1 MKSLVKIVLFLFVGL
16 FFSACSL
23 IPEKKGEILVVNNSE
38 EDLIYSVYGKLE
50 NESSYMLYCV
60 NSNAKEKQDV
70 YFYVEPG
77 KYNLEVV
84 VAKKLTDGLY
94 SQNKFS
100 TPHRQPVVVKEKEVF
115 PEFLNSHINR
125 GVNLLYDE
133 YQLKGNYD
141 KILDFIF
148 ELI

>member
-94 SQNKFS
+94 SKTELR
-100 TPHRQPVVVKEKEVF
+100 TPDRQPVVVKEKEI
-115 PEFLNSHINR
+115 SIIY
-125 GVNLLYDE
+125 YDGNGI
-133 YQLKGNYD
+133 YQN
-141 KILDFIF
+141 
-148 ELI
+148 

>member
-1 MKSLVKIVLFLFVGL
+1 MKSLVKIVLFLLVGL

-94 SQNKFS
+94 SQRNFR
-100 TPHRQPVVVKEKEVF
+100 TPYKQPVVVKEKEISIIYYDGNGIYQNWW
-115 PEFLNSHINR
+115 FLIS
-125 GVNLLYDE
+125 E
-133 YQLKGNYD
+133 YKKHK
-141 KILDFIF
+141 KIFDFK
-148 ELI
+148 

>member
-1 MKSLVKIVLFLFVGL
+1 MKSLVKIVLFLLAGL

-100 TPHRQPVVVKEKEVF
+100 TPHRQPVVVKEKEISIIYYDGNGIYQNWW
-115 PEFLNSHINR
+115 FLIS
-125 GVNLLYDE
+125 E
-133 YQLKGNYD
+133 YKKHK
-141 KILDFIF
+141 KIFDFK
-148 ELI
+148 

>member
-84 VAKKLTDGLY
+84 VAKKLTDDLY
-94 SQNKFS
+94 LQREFS
-100 TPHRQPVVVKEKEVF
+100 TPDRQPVVVKEKEISIIYYDGKCIYQNWW
-115 PEFLNSHINR
+115 FLIS
-125 GVNLLYDE
+125 E
-133 YQLKGNYD
+133 YKKKLKN
-141 KILDFIF
+141 IWL
-148 ELI
+148 

>member
-1 MKSLVKIVLFLFVGL
+1 MKSLVKIVLFLLALL

-94 SQNKFS
+94 SKTELR
-100 TPHRQPVVVKEKEVF
+100 TPYKQPVVVKEKEI
-115 PEFLNSHINR
+115 SIIY
-125 GVNLLYDE
+125 YDGNGI
-133 YQLKGNYD
+133 YQN
-141 KILDFIF
+141 
-148 ELI
+148 

>member
-1 MKSLVKIVLFLFVGL
+1 MKSLVKIVLFLLALL

-94 SQNKFS
+94 SQRDFR
-100 TPHRQPVVVKEKEVF
+100 TPYKQPVVVKEKEI
-115 PEFLNSHINR
+115 SIIY
-125 GVNLLYDE
+125 YDGE
-133 YQLKGNYD
+133 GIYQN
-141 KILDFIF
+141 
-148 ELI
+148 

>member
-1 MKSLVKIVLFLFVGL
+1 MKSLVKIVLFLLALL

-60 NSNAKEKQDV
+60 NSNSKEKQDV

-100 TPHRQPVVVKEKEVF
+100 TPHRQPVVVKEKEI
-115 PEFLNSHINR
+115 SIIY
-125 GVNLLYDE
+125 YDGNGI
-133 YQLKGNYD
+133 YQN
-141 KILDFIF
+141 
-148 ELI
+148 

>member
-1 MKSLVKIVLFLFVGL
+1 MKSLVKIVLFLLALL

-60 NSNAKEKQDV
+60 NSNPKEKQDV

-84 VAKKLTDGLY
+84 VGQKLTSGFY
-94 SQNKFS
+94 SKTEFR
-100 TPHRQPVVVKEKEVF
+100 TPYKQPVVVKEKEI
-115 PEFLNSHINR
+115 SIIY
-125 GVNLLYDE
+125 YDGE
-133 YQLKGNYD
+133 GIYQN
-141 KILDFIF
+141 
-148 ELI
+148 

>member
-1 MKSLVKIVLFLFVGL
+1 MKSLVKIVLFLLALL

-100 TPHRQPVVVKEKEVF
+100 TPHRQPVVVKEKEISIIYYDG
-115 PEFLNSHINR
+115 EGIYQNWWFLIS
-125 GVNLLYDE
+125 E
-133 YQLKGNYD
+133 YK
-141 KILDFIF
+141 KHKKRFDFK
-148 ELI
+148 

>member
-84 VAKKLTDGLY
+84 VAKKLTDDLY
-94 SQNKFS
+94 LQREFS
-100 TPHRQPVVVKEKEVF
+100 TPDRQPVVVKEKEISIIYYDGKCIYQNWW
-115 PEFLNSHINR
+115 FLI
-125 GVNLLYDE
+125 LE
-133 YQLKGNYD
+133 YKKKLKN
-141 KILDFIF
+141 IWL
-148 ELI
+148 

>member
-1 MKSLVKIVLFLFVGL
+1 MKSLVKIVLFLLALL

-60 NSNAKEKQDV
+60 NSNTKEKQDV

-100 TPHRQPVVVKEKEVF
+100 TPHKQPVVVKEKEI
-115 PEFLNSHINR
+115 SIIY
-125 GVNLLYDE
+125 YDGE
-133 YQLKGNYD
+133 GIYQN
-141 KILDFIF
+141 
-148 ELI
+148 

>member
-1 MKSLVKIVLFLFVGL
+1 MKSLVKIVLFLLALL

-94 SQNKFS
+94 SQRNFR
-100 TPHRQPVVVKEKEVF
+100 TPYKQPVVVKEKEI
-115 PEFLNSHINR
+115 SIIY
-125 GVNLLYDE
+125 YDGE
-133 YQLKGNYD
+133 GIYQN
-141 KILDFIF
+141 
-148 ELI
+148 

>member
-1 MKSLVKIVLFLFVGL
+1 MKSLVKIVLFLLALL

-50 NESSYMLYCV
+50 NEETYMLYCV
-60 NSNAKEKQDV
+60 NSNPKEKQDV

-84 VAKKLTDGLY
+84 VAQKLTDGLY
-94 SQNKFS
+94 SKTELR
-100 TPHRQPVVVKEKEVF
+100 TPYKQPVVVKEKEISIIYYDGNGIYQNWW
-115 PEFLNSHINR
+115 FLI
-125 GVNLLYDE
+125 LE
-133 YQLKGNYD
+133 YKKHK
-141 KILDFIF
+141 KIFDFK
-148 ELI
+148 

>member
-1 MKSLVKIVLFLFVGL
+1 M

-60 NSNAKEKQDV
+60 NSNPKEKQDV

-84 VAKKLTDGLY
+84 VGQKLTDGLY
-94 SQNKFS
+94 SQEEFS
-100 TPHRQPVVVKEKEVF
+100 TPHKQPVVVKEKEISIIYYDGNGIYQNWW
-115 PEFLNSHINR
+115 FLIS
-125 GVNLLYDE
+125 E
-133 YQLKGNYD
+133 YKKKLKN
-141 KILDFIF
+141 IWL
-148 ELI
+148 

>member
-1 MKSLVKIVLFLFVGL
+1 MKSLVKIVLFLLVGL

-84 VAKKLTDGLY
+84 VAKKLTSGFY
-94 SQNKFS
+94 SKTAFP
-100 TPHRQPVVVKEKEVF
+100 TPHKQPVIVKEKEISIIYYDGNGIYQNWW
-115 PEFLNSHINR
+115 FLIS
-125 GVNLLYDE
+125 E
-133 YQLKGNYD
+133 YKKHK
-141 KILDFIF
+141 KIFDFK
-148 ELI
+148 

>member
-1 MKSLVKIVLFLFVGL
+1 MKSLVKIVLFLLALL

-77 KYNLEVV
+77 KYNLKVV
-84 VAKKLTDGLY
+84 VGQKLTSGFY
-94 SQNKFS
+94 SKTDFR
-100 TPHRQPVVVKEKEVF
+100 TPYKQPVVVKEKEI
-115 PEFLNSHINR
+115 SIIY
-125 GVNLLYDE
+125 YDGNGI
-133 YQLKGNYD
+133 YQN
-141 KILDFIF
+141 
-148 ELI
+148 

>member
-1 MKSLVKIVLFLFVGL
+1 MKSLVKIVLFLLALL

-94 SQNKFS
+94 LQREFS
-100 TPHRQPVVVKEKEVF
+100 TPDRQPVVVKEKEI
-115 PEFLNSHINR
+115 SIIY
-125 GVNLLYDE
+125 YDGKCI
-133 YQLKGNYD
+133 YQN
-141 KILDFIF
+141 
-148 ELI
+148 

>member
-1 MKSLVKIVLFLFVGL
+1 MKSLVKIVLFLLALL

-84 VAKKLTDGLY
+84 VGQKLTDGFY
-94 SQNKFS
+94 SKTAFP
-100 TPHRQPVVVKEKEVF
+100 TPHRQPVVVKEKET
-115 PEFLNSHINR
+115 SIIY
-125 GVNLLYDE
+125 YDGE
-133 YQLKGNYD
+133 GIYQN
-141 KILDFIF
+141 
-148 ELI
+148 

>member
-1 MKSLVKIVLFLFVGL
+1 MKSLVKIVLFLLVGL

-50 NESSYMLYCV
+50 NEETYMLYCV

-94 SQNKFS
+94 SQRNFR
-100 TPHRQPVVVKEKEVF
+100 TPYKQPVVVKEKEISIIYYDGNGIYQNWW
-115 PEFLNSHINR
+115 FLIS
-125 GVNLLYDE
+125 E
-133 YQLKGNYD
+133 YKKKLKN
-141 KILDFIF
+141 IWL
-148 ELI
+148 

>member
-60 NSNAKEKQDV
+60 NSNPKEKQDV

-94 SQNKFS
+94 SQRNFR
-100 TPHRQPVVVKEKEVF
+100 TPYKQPVVVKEKEI
-115 PEFLNSHINR
+115 SIIY
-125 GVNLLYDE
+125 YDGE
-133 YQLKGNYD
+133 GIYQN
-141 KILDFIF
+141 
-148 ELI
+148 

>member
-60 NSNAKEKQDV
+60 NSNPKEKQDV

-84 VAKKLTDGLY
+84 VAKKLTSGFY
-94 SQNKFS
+94 SKTELR
-100 TPHRQPVVVKEKEVF
+100 TPYKQPVVVKEKET
-115 PEFLNSHINR
+115 SIIY
-125 GVNLLYDE
+125 YDGNDI
-133 YQLKGNYD
+133 YQN
-141 KILDFIF
+141 
-148 ELI
+148 

>member
-1 MKSLVKIVLFLFVGL
+1 MKSLVKIVLFLLALL

-100 TPHRQPVVVKEKEVF
+100 TPHRQPVVVNEKEISIIYYDG
-115 PEFLNSHINR
+115 EGIYQNWWFLIS
-125 GVNLLYDE
+125 E
-133 YQLKGNYD
+133 YK
-141 KILDFIF
+141 KHKKRFDFK
-148 ELI
+148 

>member
-94 SQNKFS
+94 SQRNFR
-100 TPHRQPVVVKEKEVF
+100 TPYKQPVVVKEKEISIIYYDGNGIYQNWW
-115 PEFLNSHINR
+115 FLIS
-125 GVNLLYDE
+125 E
-133 YQLKGNYD
+133 YK
-141 KILDFIF
+141 KHKKRFDFK
-148 ELI
+148 

>member
-1 MKSLVKIVLFLFVGL
+1 MKSLVKIVLFLLALL

-94 SQNKFS
+94 SQRNFR
-100 TPHRQPVVVKEKEVF
+100 TPYKQPVVVKEKEISIIYYDGNGIYQNWW
-115 PEFLNSHINR
+115 FLIS
-125 GVNLLYDE
+125 E
-133 YQLKGNYD
+133 YKKHK
-141 KILDFIF
+141 KIFDFK
-148 ELI
+148 

>member
-1 MKSLVKIVLFLFVGL
+1 MKSLVKIVLFLLALL

-84 VAKKLTDGLY
+84 VAQKLTDGFY
-94 SQNKFS
+94 SKTAFP
-100 TPHRQPVVVKEKEVF
+100 TPHRQPVVVKEKEI
-115 PEFLNSHINR
+115 SIIY
-125 GVNLLYDE
+125 YDGE
-133 YQLKGNYD
+133 GIYQN
-141 KILDFIF
+141 
-148 ELI
+148 

>member
-1 MKSLVKIVLFLFVGL
+1 MKSLVKIVLFLLALL

-23 IPEKKGEILVVNNSE
+23 IPEKKGEILVVNDSE

-94 SQNKFS
+94 SKTELR
-100 TPHRQPVVVKEKEVF
+100 TPYKQPVVVKEKEISIIYYDG
-115 PEFLNSHINR
+115 EGIYQNWWFLIS
-125 GVNLLYDE
+125 E
-133 YQLKGNYD
+133 YK
-141 KILDFIF
+141 KHKKRFDFK
-148 ELI
+148 

>member
-84 VAKKLTDGLY
+84 VAKKLTSGFY
-94 SQNKFS
+94 SKTAFP
-100 TPHRQPVVVKEKEVF
+100 TPHKQPVIVKEKEISIIYYDG
-115 PEFLNSHINR
+115 EGIYQNWWFLI
-125 GVNLLYDE
+125 LE
-133 YQLKGNYD
+133 YKKHK
-141 KILDFIF
+141 KIFDFK
-148 ELI
+148 